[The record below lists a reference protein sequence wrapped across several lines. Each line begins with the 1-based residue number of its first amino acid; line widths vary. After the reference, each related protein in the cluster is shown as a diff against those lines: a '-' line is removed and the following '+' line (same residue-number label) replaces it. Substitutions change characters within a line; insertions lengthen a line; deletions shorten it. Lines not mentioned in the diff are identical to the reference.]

1 MPRLVLARCRYKRN
15 KFVEQ
20 IGLKVVG
27 AVKAKSLFKWDR
39 PKFQVGAISC
49 TGKLSYFQSSG
60 GQLTSLST
68 KSRPSKRQISGEL
81 LTVDCSEAR
90 KTKEEEVWNHLRG
103 VPFHFPRGVPLHF
116 RVVVSPCTSQDLKI
130 VPTLHAL
137 IPQSPS
143 NFTRERPQIHPSW
156 PHPLYFG
163 CEVKHIVGFLQSTN
177 Q

>member
-81 LTVDCSEAR
+81 LTVDCNEAR

-103 VPFHFPRGVPLHF
+103 VPFHFRRVTPHEPRLQNCPHFVLCTPWFLRAPQTLHEK
-116 RVVVSPCTSQDLKI
+116 DLKS
-130 VPTLHAL
+130 TRADLA
-137 IPQSPS
+137 PS
-143 NFTRERPQIHPSW
+143 ILVVR
-156 PHPLYFG
+156 
-163 CEVKHIVGFLQSTN
+163 
-177 Q
+177 

>member
-60 GQLTSLST
+60 RQLTSLST

-90 KTKEEEVWNHLRG
+90 KTKEEEVWNHLRV
-103 VPFHFPRGVPLHF
+103 VPFHFR
-116 RVVVSPCTSQDLKI
+116 RVTPHE
-130 VPTLHAL
+130 P
-137 IPQSPS
+137 
-143 NFTRERPQIHPSW
+143 RPQNCPHFARPDTSEHLKLYTRKTSNPPELTSPPLFWLRGKTHRWFPS
-156 PHPLYFG
+156 
-163 CEVKHIVGFLQSTN
+163 VN
-177 Q
+177 

>member
-60 GQLTSLST
+60 RQLTSLST

-81 LTVDCSEAR
+81 LTVDCNEAR

-103 VPFHFPRGVPLHF
+103 VPFHFRRVTPHEPRPQNCPHF
-116 RVVVSPCTSQDLKI
+116 ALCTPWHLRAPQTLQEKDLKS
-130 VPTLHAL
+130 TRADLA
-137 IPQSPS
+137 PS
-143 NFTRERPQIHPSW
+143 ILVAR
-156 PHPLYFG
+156 
-163 CEVKHIVGFLQSTN
+163 
-177 Q
+177 

>member
-103 VPFHFPRGVPLHF
+103 VPLHF
-116 RVVVSPCTSQDLKI
+116 RRVTPHEPRPQNCPHFCTLPWYLKAPQTLHEKDLKF
-130 VPTLHAL
+130 TWADLA
-137 IPQSPS
+137 PS
-143 NFTRERPQIHPSW
+143 I
-156 PHPLYFG
+156 LVAG
-163 CEVKHIVGFLQSTN
+163 
-177 Q
+177 

>member
-39 PKFQVGAISC
+39 PKFLGAISC
-49 TGKLSYFQSSG
+49 LSGKLSYFQSSG
-60 GQLTSLST
+60 RQLTSLST

-90 KTKEEEVWNHLRG
+90 KTKEEEVWNHLR
-103 VPFHFPRGVPLHF
+103 VVPLHF
-116 RVVVSPCTSQDLKI
+116 RRVTPHE
-130 VPTLHAL
+130 P
-137 IPQSPS
+137 
-143 NFTRERPQIHPSW
+143 RPQNCPHFARPDTSEHFKLYKRKTSNPPELTSPPLFWLRGKTHRWFPS
-156 PHPLYFG
+156 
-163 CEVKHIVGFLQSTN
+163 VN
-177 Q
+177 